1 MRTISAVWSSW
12 GPSPQLRTFS
22 HALNMYRRRTL
33 TGWKF
38 NKSGVLVEHQL
49 IFSSFYWRGLP
60 PTPPAEGKMENWC
73 SDNFHNLLGGFV
85 IFTISKHLSHS
96 CPLLCCNC
104 WRLAVWDHVCLSAL
118 VDHRPDLRFVKL
130 MIHAFTVKS
139 QLHNRFQESSSIIND
154 QCHSAQV
161 PHLISETVVF
171 LDSNFD
177 CNLLASRT
185 VNL

>member
-1 MRTISAVWSSW
+1 MSSSSYSGTAVATSHLPHFPFPQIS
-12 GPSPQLRTFS
+12 PPQLPRWLEFRY
-22 HALNMYRRRTL
+22 NMYRRRTL

-118 VDHRPDLRFVKL
+118 VDHRPDLRFCE
-130 MIHAFTVKS
+130 IDDTC
-139 QLHNRFQESSSIIND
+139 IY
-154 QCHSAQV
+154 C
-161 PHLISETVVF
+161 
-171 LDSNFD
+171 
-177 CNLLASRT
+177 
-185 VNL
+185 

>member
-49 IFSSFYWRGLP
+49 IFSSFYWRGVP

-73 SDNFHNLLGGFV
+73 SDNFHNLLFFL
-85 IFTISKHLSHS
+85 FTE
-96 CPLLCCNC
+96 PT
-104 WRLAVWDHVCLSAL
+104 LSAL
-118 VDHRPDLRFVKL
+118 DRGVVNVLNTIVWTLSTLKGEGPLRTHPLRFW
-130 MIHAFTVKS
+130 
-139 QLHNRFQESSSIIND
+139 Q
-154 QCHSAQV
+154 
-161 PHLISETVVF
+161 
-171 LDSNFD
+171 
-177 CNLLASRT
+177 LLALAKVKVGGVPGLSPPCALVLQGVGRPPRDHVSGT
-185 VNL
+185 RC